1 MTPLGLDFVTTFAIE
16 VAAPLE
22 AGTGRRMIPVLGGT
36 VRGPRLN
43 GVILPGGADWQHQ
56 ESPDV
61 LRIGGRWL
69 METEDRVRIEVET
82 PGIRRASAQVVSRL
96 LAGHDVD
103 PSQYYFRVAPS
114 FRLVGDGYRWLQD
127 TMFVGLGAKQATSVK
142 IDVFAVM

>member
-1 MTPLGLDFVTTFAIE
+1 MTPAGLEFVTTFEIE

-22 AGTGRRMIPVLGGT
+22 AEAGRRMIPVLGGT

-61 LRIGGRWL
+61 LRIGGRWI
-69 METEDRVRIEVET
+69 METDDRVRIEVET
-82 PGIRRASAQVVSRL
+82 PGIRRASAQILSELLTGQEVDSSR
-96 LAGHDVD
+96 
-103 PSQYYFRVAPS
+103 YYFRVAPRFTLAS
-114 FRLVGDGYRWLQD
+114 SEYQWLRD
-127 TMFVGLGAKQATSVK
+127 TIFVGLGAKQTESVK